1 MCEITGELGW
11 RPSMEVNHFL
21 IHFRVC
27 TEGDLG
33 WRPDSLLQLQLPLL
47 TNFAWC
53 WIPQVTVMGKR
64 NYTSRIRHVKSF
76 MCQMFFGSGN
86 HCPDLLSTCSTR
98 ATMAPGTGPSQ

>member
-53 WIPQVTVMGKR
+53 WIPQVTKLVVPWIGA
-64 NYTSRIRHVKSF
+64 
-76 MCQMFFGSGN
+76 
-86 HCPDLLSTCSTR
+86 PDGLLR
-98 ATMAPGTGPSQ
+98 LLGIHEQ